1 VPSVVD
7 DGDRGAL
14 RRDRDDRLHR
24 LGADRAVRMP
34 YVRGVDRTDLSGSQR
49 RHPVIIASLGR
60 SWQKPLLPVAQA
72 LTADQSSVVR

>member
-1 VPSVVD
+1 
-7 DGDRGAL
+7 
-14 RRDRDDRLHR
+14 
-24 LGADRAVRMP
+24 MP